1 MKYTY
6 AAIDIETSSLH
17 PSKGQLLEL
26 GVVIDDLS
34 VKVDRADLEEYLEQL
49 PKFHCYIKHPNV
61 VGEHFAVSMHNRIWQ
76 VLAKE
81 PVSYYFQEETN
92 SIEDYN
98 YRLNNNLPI
107 VVEHG
112 QVFHY
117 FRDFLD
123 DNNLLD
129 LNESGYPNSCTSLV
143 IAGKNVAGFDIPF
156 LSTLYG
162 FNKEDNFND
171 FFKFAHRTIDPAMLY
186 LQSTDNKPPSLNECL
201 SRAGIN
207 KTVDHTAV
215 GDALDVI
222 RCLKMSTKLYE

>member
-1 MKYTY
+1 MKYLSL
-6 AAIDIETSSLH
+6 DIETSSLY
-17 PSKGQLLEL
+17 PSTGQVLEL

-61 VGEHFAVSMHNRIWQ
+61 IGEHYAVSMHNRIWQ

-81 PVSYYFQEETN
+81 PVSYYFAKETD

-98 YRLNNNLPI
+98 YRLANNLPI
-107 VVEHG
+107 IVDPG

-117 FRDFLD
+117 FRDFLE

-129 LNESGYPNSCTSLV
+129 LSEMGCPNSCTSLV
-143 IAGKNVAGFDIPF
+143 VAGKNVAGFDIPF

-162 FNKEDNFND
+162 FSDNFND
-171 FFKFAHRTIDPAMLY
+171 FFKFAHRTIDPSMFY
-186 LQSTDNKPPSLNECL
+186 IKSTDSKPPSLDECL
-201 SRAGIN
+201 QRAGIN

-222 RCLKMSTKLYE
+222 RCLKMSQTLYN